1 MLSRRLSTFA
11 VALLLAAAASL
22 PAQAQFV
29 LFGGLNFE
37 SFEDIQVNN
46 VDVSYDQSTGFHL
59 GLQFNLGL
67 GPVAIRPGIFY
78 RDVGTIEGFDV
89 AQVAF
94 GNARP
99 FDSFSLSYIDV
110 PIDLRF
116 RFGTPMLKPY
126 IFGGPILSFPQADG
140 VSEDRFET
148 FNLAGSVG
156 VGLEVSAPGFGWT
169 LYPELRYG
177 LNLTKLTDNDIAV
190 GGRTFQSQDY
200 NVIMVSLG
208 IGL

>member
-1 MLSRRLSTFA
+1 MVLATLLSM
-11 VALLLAAAASL
+11 

-29 LFGGLNFE
+29 LFGGLNFD

-59 GLQFNLGL
+59 GLQLNLAL
-67 GPVAIRPGIFY
+67 GPIALRPGVFY

-89 AQVAF
+89 ARIAV
-94 GNARP
+94 GSSTP
-99 FDSFSLSYIDV
+99 FDSFDLSYIDV
-110 PIDLRF
+110 PIDVRL
-116 RFGTPMLKPY
+116 RFGTPLLKPY
-126 IFGGPILSFPQADG
+126 VFAGPILSFPQADG
-140 VSEDRFET
+140 DAEDRFES

-156 VGLEVSAPGFGWT
+156 AGLELNIPGFGPT

-177 LNLTKLTDNDIAV
+177 VNLTRLTDEDITI

-200 NVIMVSLG
+200 DVIMVS
-208 IGL
+208 IGFGL